1 MEDCAKNTDKEIW
14 RRVPG
19 DYYSPSIHVTEGG
32 GIGLNCGGHVIVAP
46 VEAWHECSEKL
57 LCVNE
62 RIPSWRWR
70 LAMWCLRTPNA
81 AGEVRRD
88 AVTSTGLL
96 AVSESGDK

>member
-1 MEDCAKNTDKEIW
+1 MEDCAINTDREIW

-19 DYYSPSIHVTEGG
+19 DYYSPSIHVTSGG

-46 VEAWHECSEKL
+46 VEAWHECGEKL

-62 RIPSWRWR
+62 RLPSWKWR

-81 AGEVRRD
+81 GGERTACPKGTND
-88 AVTSTGLL
+88 NT
-96 AVSESGDK
+96 